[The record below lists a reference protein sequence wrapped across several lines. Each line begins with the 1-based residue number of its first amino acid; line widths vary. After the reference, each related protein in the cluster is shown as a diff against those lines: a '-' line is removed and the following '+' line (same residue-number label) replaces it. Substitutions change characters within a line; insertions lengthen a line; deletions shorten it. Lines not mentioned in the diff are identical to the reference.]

1 MNNFIFPNWEYFGPW
16 TDLNEAGTPISQLD
30 SLARTHD
37 YSYARAE
44 RIGGH
49 SMRSQKAQADFAMA
63 SATDNYLVKLGLYT
77 QGMIR
82 VFTFNEINLPW

>member
-1 MNNFIFPNWEYFGPW
+1 MNFIFPEWEYFGIG
-16 TDLNEAGTPISQLD
+16 TDLETAGEPISELD
-30 SLARTHD
+30 QVAMAHD
-37 YSYARAE
+37 YAYSRAN
-44 RIGGH
+44 RTGGH

-82 VFTFNEINLPW
+82 VFTFNEVNLPW

>member
-1 MNNFIFPNWEYFGPW
+1 MNFIFPAWEYFGPW
-16 TDLNEAGTPISQLD
+16 TDLEEAGEPISELD
-30 SLARTHD
+30 MLAMTHD
-37 YSYARAE
+37 YAYRDAN

-49 SMRSQKAQADFAMA
+49 TMRSQKAQADFAMA
-63 SATDNYLVKLGLYT
+63 GATDNPFVKLGLYT